1 MSDFCIAEA
10 FEPAP
15 EAAVVRVVHPAGA
28 LAPTHLNAL
37 RAGIRALATSN
48 PNATIQWREEDA
60 RRVHNTYL
68 AGDDEARLAELVA
81 AIDDDAVDII
91 WAARGGSG
99 AARIAPQVLAHL
111 KRAAATK
118 RPKVLVGFS
127 DITTLLCCWV
137 QVGWPAVHGPVVTSL
152 APEGAPVSVDLPEVW
167 RVLTGRTRLLRFAP
181 GRGPV
186 LEGRLVGGNL
196 TVLASLAGSDILPHG
211 PGHIWLLEDVLEAVY
226 RTDRSLTQLRLAGAL
241 TGSSGLWLGAF
252 SDQQRRPVHAEVA
265 ALCLADLDLP
275 ILSNAPAGHHGPITA
290 IPLGIPVRLDPV
302 AGMLG
307 WPVGGLNA

>member
-10 FEPAP
+10 FEPVGDAP
-15 EAAVVRVVHPAGA
+15 VVRVVHPAGA
-28 LAPTHLNAL
+28 LVPAHLDTL
-37 RAGIRALATSN
+37 RAGVRALGAAL
-48 PNATIQWREEDA
+48 PAATIQWSEAGA

-81 AIDDDAVDII
+81 AIDDDAVDVI

-111 KRAAATK
+111 KRVAGTK

-167 RVLTGRTRLLRFAP
+167 QVLTGHVNTLHFAP
-181 GRGPV
+181 GPGPV

-196 TVLASLAGSDILPHG
+196 TVLASLAGSAFLPRG

-241 TGSSGLWLGAF
+241 EACTGLWLGAF
-252 SDQQRRPVHAEVA
+252 SDQAKRPVHAEIA
-265 ALCLADLDLP
+265 ALCAQDLACP
-275 ILSNAPAGHHGPITA
+275 ILTNAPAGHHGRIRA
-290 IPLGIPVRLDPV
+290 IPLGVPVRLDPR
-302 AGMLG
+302 AGVLSWQG
-307 WPVGGLNA
+307 QARNA